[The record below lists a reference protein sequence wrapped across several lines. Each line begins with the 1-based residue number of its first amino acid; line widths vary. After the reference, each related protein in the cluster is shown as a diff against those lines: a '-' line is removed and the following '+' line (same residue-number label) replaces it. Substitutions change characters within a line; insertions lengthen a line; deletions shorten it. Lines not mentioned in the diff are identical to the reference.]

1 METFV
6 SMKLSAFT
14 TPALKQN
21 KLNSKTTKQERERER
36 KLIYTDEIKIP
47 KAFEASHL
55 KTNRTGISAA
65 HPRV

>member
-21 KLNSKTTKQERERER
+21 KLNSKTTKQERER